1 MSDCLTY
8 AFGLIL
14 LAVFLLMNWFDH
26 KQTVRKKEQF
36 AELVSSRE
44 ECKQELALV
53 DRVMQ
58 VVAMVAEDA
67 TGIPVQP
74 DQLRLEDCLDSD
86 LQLGLDSLSFFNLE
100 AELSREFGIH
110 FKLPGR
116 MITEPTIGI
125 LVLRVEEL
133 VQKGNTGNV

>member
-44 ECKQELALV
+44 ECKQESALV

-74 DQLRLEDCLDSD
+74 DQLRLEDRLDSD

-100 AELSREFGIH
+100 AELSREFGTQ
-110 FKLPGR
+110 FR
-116 MITEPTIGI
+116 MKRQLVTEPIIGN
-125 LVLRVEEL
+125 LVQWMEEL
-133 VQKGNTGNV
+133 MQKEVN